1 MMDSAP
7 MYDYLVV
14 IPGTRKDEIL
24 RTHRV
29 KTAGG
34 VREVVEH
41 IFGSASHALTFKRL
55 VLNDVP
61 VERAT
66 HVFDRDDTAAKKILA
81 VIIVLS

>member
-1 MMDSAP
+1 
-7 MYDYLVV
+7 
-14 IPGTRKDEIL
+14 
-24 RTHRV
+24 
-29 KTAGG
+29 